1 MAEPLET
8 AVVDGVMTVTL
19 NMPTDH
25 NRIDRRM
32 MAAITDA
39 MEAAD
44 SDTSVRVIVLTGKG
58 EYFCAGG
65 RVDGFPVGHAE
76 AAHGLRASLLQHA
89 GPHGADRGSDHRGG
103 HRPLHRGRDELAVVL
118 RRGGGGRPR
127 RVWLSGG
134 CTRPISSARARHMIP
149 VFPPKR
155 AFDLLYTGTRFSAQ
169 EALALSLV
177 NKVVPLAKVHDAVA
191 AYITSIKRLN
201 PTACG
206 LGRRAY
212 YAMQPMTPASR
223 LQYAQTFLATM
234 LYAEQDAERS
244 KPV

>member
-8 AVVDGVMTVTL
+8 TVVDGVMTVTL

-25 NRIDRRM
+25 NRINRRM
-32 MAAITDA
+32 MDAITDA

-65 RVDGFPVGHAE
+65 RVDGFPVGALKQRTDYTQAFCNMQDRMGRTAAPIIAAVTGHCTAGGMSLLSFCDVAVAADHAE
-76 AAHGLRASLLQHA
+76 FGYPEAA
-89 GPHGADRGSDHRGG
+89 RGQF
-103 HRPLHRGRDELAVVL
+103 PALAL
-118 RRGGGGRPR
+118 A
-127 RVWLSGG
+127 
-134 CTRPISSARARHMIP
+134 TMIP
-149 VFPPKR
+149 VFPSKR
-155 AFDLLYTGTRFSAQ
+155 AFDLLYTGARFSAQ

-177 NKVVPLAKVHDAVA
+177 NKVVPVAKVHEAVA

-234 LYAEQDAERS
+234 LYAEQDAGRPKS
-244 KPV
+244 V